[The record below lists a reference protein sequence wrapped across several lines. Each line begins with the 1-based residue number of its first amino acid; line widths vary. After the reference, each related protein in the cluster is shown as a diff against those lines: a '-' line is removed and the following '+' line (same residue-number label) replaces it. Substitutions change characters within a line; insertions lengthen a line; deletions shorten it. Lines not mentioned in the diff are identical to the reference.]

1 MKPEYLYLLPDNV
14 EDATNFATP
23 RSWANLSKHIDM
35 TVGRDAEPNA
45 IANIV
50 ESDGT
55 GIIGAPAT
63 KFIEYLTELKAVG
76 YKDVLNAYVKN
87 EKKIKKLTRPQR
99 TDIMTTINKLD
110 EKQDGKFIMKMSK
123 TQVQN
128 FMKFI
133 RTLSMDEQ
141 GAFIHDLLEK
151 HIDKLDQDKSKIHSD
166 DANNVVIIT
175 REFKDVLQKL
185 SDNM

>member
-1 MKPEYLYLLPDNV
+1 
-14 EDATNFATP
+14 
-23 RSWANLSKHIDM
+23 
-35 TVGRDAEPNA
+35 
-45 IANIV
+45 
-50 ESDGT
+50 
-55 GIIGAPAT
+55 
-63 KFIEYLTELKAVG
+63 
-76 YKDVLNAYVKN
+76 
-87 EKKIKKLTRPQR
+87 
-99 TDIMTTINKLD
+99 
-110 EKQDGKFIMKMSK
+110 
-123 TQVQN
+123 
-128 FMKFI
+128 MKFI